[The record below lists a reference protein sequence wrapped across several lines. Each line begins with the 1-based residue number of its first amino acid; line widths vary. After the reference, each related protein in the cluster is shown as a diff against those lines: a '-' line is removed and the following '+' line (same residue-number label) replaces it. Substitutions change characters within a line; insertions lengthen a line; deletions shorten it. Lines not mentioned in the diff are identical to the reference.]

1 VTESNGTKIGRP
13 RSPAVHDVVCA
24 AVMDLIQ
31 SGATLTSL
39 SLVSIAQ
46 RTGISRNS
54 LYRRWKSK
62 EALYSDV
69 VVSMKRSMPH
79 LSEQSARE
87 NTITLLR
94 VNFGRAG
101 NELRMGQTIIAESQT
116 FAALH
121 DQYVVEIV
129 APFEHAL
136 KMAIRQGK
144 ETGEIRFD
152 VDEHLLSEV
161 LIATVLA
168 WTTPSVLGS
177 QNLDSSIQ
185 SMTDLVFDGVTT
197 K

>member
-1 VTESNGTKIGRP
+1 
-13 RSPAVHDVVCA
+13 VHDVVCA

-87 NTITLLR
+87 NIITLLR

-121 DQYVVEIV
+121 DQYVVEIE

-136 KMAIRQGK
+136 KMAIRRGK

-152 VDEHLLSEV
+152 VDEHLLSDV